1 MKWPTS
7 AFVPIDKADQQR
19 SFANTSMKLVQ
30 NLEGFRNKARFE
42 DKVLGRIPG
51 DRQFGCNDEFGASR
65 GQTFVRLKDL
75 FEVTAQIP
83 YGGIEL
89 GESDFHTAGRKL
101 NAGEPAA
108 IAFYLTSSYRAP
120 RGACS
125 LCLGR
130 RRRLPRKLLPT

>member
-1 MKWPTS
+1 MKWPT
-7 AFVPIDKADQQR
+7 APFVPIDKADQQR
-19 SFANTSMKLVQ
+19 GFPNTSMKFVQ

-51 DRQFGCNDEFGASR
+51 DRQFGCNDEFGAGR

-83 YGGIEL
+83 HGGIEL
-89 GESDFHTAGRKL
+89 GETDFHTAGRKL

-108 IAFYLTSSYRAP
+108 TRPSPQSSASVRE
-120 RGACS
+120 RGR
-125 LCLGR
+125 GR
-130 RRRLPRKLLPT
+130 QARV